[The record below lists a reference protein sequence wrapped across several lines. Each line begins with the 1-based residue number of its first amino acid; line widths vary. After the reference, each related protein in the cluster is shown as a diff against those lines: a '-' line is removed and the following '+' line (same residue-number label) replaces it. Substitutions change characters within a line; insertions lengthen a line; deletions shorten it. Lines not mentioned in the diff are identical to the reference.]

1 MIINFHFFKLYLLS
15 VITIMIIVIIIIFT
29 IIVIIINS
37 YYIMLQIYHYCIHY
51 LHDNDNIF
59 RCSPLVILSADATI
73 SSFSTSLSQRFLPL
87 RFLSS
92 LFVFFSPLPCFDL
105 IRLIS
110 AFFLNIFSFFLSPL
124 CSIYWLFPC
133 SPFPVTFLHVLL
145 YYSCFFLLFFNFSF
159 SFYTLL
165 VYFHYSFP
173 FCFPPFS
180 SPLGPSPSFRISV
193 LPCLF
198 L

>member
-1 MIINFHFFKLYLLS
+1 
-15 VITIMIIVIIIIFT
+15 
-29 IIVIIINS
+29 
-37 YYIMLQIYHYCIHY
+37 MLQIYHYCIHY

-92 LFVFFSPLPCFDL
+92 LFVFFPPLPCFDL
-105 IRLIS
+105 IRLIFAS
-110 AFFLNIFSFFLSPL
+110 FLNIFSFCLSPL

-133 SPFPVTFLHVLL
+133 SPFPFTFLHVLL
-145 YYSCFFLLFFNFSF
+145 YYSCFFLLFFIFSS

-165 VYFHYSFP
+165 VYFYHSFP
-173 FCFPPFS
+173 FCFPLSLLPSDHLLPSAYLFFRVSFS
-180 SPLGPSPSFRISV
+180 SHSFSIPNSLRVSNSFLGDN
-193 LPCLF
+193 
-198 L
+198 